1 MAPNQRCFFGII
13 GCTISLK
20 RLITKQITVRE
31 EVLITGFG
39 KDNNRIEVLPTT
51 ETKTNLCHASS
62 DNHPLDVG
70 VSSGALVN
78 DHIVI
83 CGGDTG
89 DISAPETSSCYKFG
103 EDRQW
108 KNFAQMS
115 RARSASASVA
125 IPDGIWV
132 TGGSE
137 EDEILKT
144 TEIIFLN
151 GTSVP
156 GLPLPEPR
164 YTHRLVKYGDIIF
177 SVGGFFD
184 GLPTSSVW
192 IFSTRQ
198 RTFLFI
204 SLENS

>member
-1 MAPNQRCFFGII
+1 MAPNQGCFFGII
-13 GCTISLK
+13 GCIISLK

-39 KDNNRIEVLPTT
+39 KDNNKMEVLQTIK
-51 ETKTNLCHASS
+51 TKTNLCHASS
-62 DNHPLDVG
+62 YNHPLDVG

-89 DISAPETSSCYKFG
+89 DISAPETDSCYKFG

-151 GTSVP
+151 ETSVP
-156 GLPLPEPR
+156 GPLLPEPR
-164 YTHRLVKYGDIIF
+164 YTHCLLKYGGIIF

-204 SLENS
+204 SVENS

>member
-1 MAPNQRCFFGII
+1 
-13 GCTISLK
+13 
-20 RLITKQITVRE
+20 
-31 EVLITGFG
+31 
-39 KDNNRIEVLPTT
+39 
-51 ETKTNLCHASS
+51 
-62 DNHPLDVG
+62 
-70 VSSGALVN
+70 
-78 DHIVI
+78 
-83 CGGDTG
+83 
-89 DISAPETSSCYKFG
+89 
-103 EDRQW
+103 
-108 KNFAQMS
+108 MS

-164 YTHRLVKYGDIIF
+164 YTHCLVKYGDIIF

-198 RTFLFI
+198 RTFLFMRTSGQFI
-204 SLENS
+204 II